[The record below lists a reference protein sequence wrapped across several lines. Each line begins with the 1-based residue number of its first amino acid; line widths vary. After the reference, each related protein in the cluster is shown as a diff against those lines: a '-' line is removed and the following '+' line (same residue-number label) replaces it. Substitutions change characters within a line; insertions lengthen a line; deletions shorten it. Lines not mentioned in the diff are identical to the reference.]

1 MVFQVAEPTLSPEVA
16 NLLESF
22 LGCKIAREGILQDR
36 KQFDFFLIL
45 DSSKVVVELKIGG
58 FEKLPL
64 AIAQAEDYKESI
76 GADGIIA
83 IVYPNEARKTVT
95 NPEDV
100 RDIALG
106 LRPSVMVLCPFLKDY
121 YPQTSLA
128 ELAKNI
134 EQSLTKPTL
143 APSVDLVVEALRLS
157 VQGVALEIKRSTGID
172 SPIIKE
178 TVGSLVLFEIL
189 SQESQEN
196 GKKVGKEAVKGVV
209 ADLAAYILV
218 NQLLLH
224 RILSKTLSLPR
235 KLEHISSP
243 AELNPYFKEIEDIDY
258 KAVYCIDIASNIP
271 SSATVEI
278 NTAITA
284 IHALQPE
291 ELKAD
296 LLGRIFHEFLPPETR
311 KQLGA
316 FYTRPQAAEILAGLT
331 IDRPDEKVLDP
342 ACGSGT
348 LLVSAYRKKMTMGK
362 GRPHKRL
369 VEEELT
375 GIDIMPFAAHLAALN
390 LTMQSPMEVTNR
402 TRIGIG
408 NSLHLAQGDEI
419 GDVASWLRT
428 FGGDITGVDIEQPL
442 AKGEVFK
449 IEPANVVIMNPP
461 FTRKERLTPQ
471 MKGIRFSSFGE
482 QNYWAYFIALAD
494 SLLRKNGKIAAVV
507 PRDFFRGEYSRRVR
521 GYLFKEGAYSLRYVV
536 KSTKEMAFS
545 ERAFFRDFLVVLQ
558 KGNTQAK
565 CAFVYLKKRLS
576 EISMREA
583 LGIPITVRLLDEGKK
598 FEDESI
604 FVTWKDQSEISANW
618 QDLGHLVAFNTQ
630 AGERLLKFYRRSLS
644 IAEEKLVSLGKSRTP
659 IVPVIRGFEHG
670 GENLQSL
677 LYIVRPLSDK
687 RLTRSALILASDNGE
702 KVVAAS
708 KESKRVFEVPLSS
721 LKRGLKTS
729 AYVPWIDIGGRSDY
743 VILKPF
749 EDFDEIVRTF
759 GVKQVDF
766 LAISKKAGR
775 RFTHLVLN
783 RRFNLTAPGTRA
795 LAFFSE
801 ESILPVG
808 AHWSILLDSRTSQAM
823 CLWFNSSFY
832 LAELLL
838 LHTETGGSYM
848 LITKEQVHQ
857 LHVPNLAKCDI
868 NDLLE
873 AFEQV
878 RYAELPPLVQQ
889 FENPPEAR
897 QIIDHAVL
905 KIIGYTDKE
914 ISELLP
920 DLYSAMATEMR
931 SLQELMRRSTAKGR
945 EPSLQLHLLPSE

>member
-95 NPEDV
+95 KPEDV

-134 EQSLTKPTL
+134 EESLTKPTL
-143 APSVDLVVEALRLS
+143 APSVDLVVEALRQS
-157 VQGVALEIKRSTGID
+157 VQGVALEIKRSAGIE

-196 GKKVGKEAVKGVV
+196 GKKVDEEAVKGVV
-209 ADLAAYILV
+209 ADLAAYILI

-235 KLEHISSP
+235 RLERISSP

-284 IHALQPE
+284 IHAIQPE

-311 KQLGA
+311 KRLGA

-362 GRPHKRL
+362 GRPHKKL

-375 GIDIMPFAAHLAALN
+375 GVDIMPFAAHLAALN
-390 LTMQSPMEVTNR
+390 LTMQSPMDVTNR

-428 FGGDITGVDIEQPL
+428 FGGDVTGIDVEQPL
-442 AKGEVFK
+442 TKGEVFK

-494 SLLRKNGKIAAVV
+494 SLLRKNGKIAAVL

-558 KGNTQAK
+558 KGNTQPK

-583 LGIPITVRLLDEGKK
+583 LGIPITVGLLDEGEK
-598 FEDESI
+598 FEDEAM
-604 FVTWKDQSEISANW
+604 FVTWKDQAEISANW
-618 QDLGHLVAFNTQ
+618 RDLGHLVAFNTI
-630 AGERLLKFYRRSLS
+630 AGERLLQFYRDFT
-644 IAEEKLVSLGKSRTP
+644 ATAKEKLISLGDSKNP
-659 IVPVIRGFEHG
+659 IVPLIRGFEHG

-677 LYIVRPLSDK
+677 LYITRPLVPRRLDRSNWTLVSDE
-687 RLTRSALILASDNGE
+687 GG
-702 KVVAAS
+702 VVTATM
-708 KESKRVFEVPLSS
+708 KQGKKTVEVPLQY
-721 LKRGLKTS
+721 LKRGVRTS
-729 AYVPWIDIGGRSDY
+729 AYMPRLDIGGCSDY
-743 VILKPF
+743 VIVKPF
-749 EDFDEIVRTF
+749 PGFDEILEMF
-759 GVKQVDF
+759 GVKPLDF
-766 LAISKKAGR
+766 VAMSKKAQK

-783 RRFNLTAPGTRA
+783 RRFNLTAPGTKA
-795 LAFFSE
+795 LAFFSDE
-801 ESILPVG
+801 KVLPVG
-808 AHWSILLDSRTSQAM
+808 LHWSVLLDRQVSKAM
-823 CLWFNSSFY
+823 CLWFNSIFY
-832 LAELLL
+832 LIELLL

-848 LITKEQVHQ
+848 IITEGQARQ
-857 LHVPNLAKCDI
+857 LHIPNLSSCDI
-868 NDLLE
+868 NGLLQ

-878 RYAELPPLVQQ
+878 RYMEFPPLVQQ

-905 KIIGYTDKE
+905 KVIGYTDKE

-920 DLYSAMATEMR
+920 DLYRAMATEMR
-931 SLQELMRRSTAKGR
+931 SLQELMRRSTAKEK